1 MLEGMTQALLLMDT
15 QNGLI
20 DLVGAGSDYLDRVVA
35 TQERAEQAD
44 VLVVLVRVAFGPG
57 HPEISARN
65 KTYAA
70 IKAHGGLVHGDP
82 AVDPHPRQIR
92 GNGEIVVTK
101 KRVSAFAGSDLELV
115 LRSQNVTSLVLGGI
129 LTSGVVL
136 STVRDAADR
145 DYHITVLEDLCLD
158 LDEEV
163 HRVLIQK
170 VFPAQADVMTAAD
183 WCPDN
188 YPPPSTE
195 VS

>member
-1 MLEGMTQALLLMDT
+1 MFGAMTQALLLMDI

-44 VLVVLVRVAFGPG
+44 LLVVLVHVAFGPG

-70 IKAHGGLVHGDP
+70 IKAHGGLVHGDR
-82 AVDPHPRQIR
+82 AADPHPRQIR

-115 LRSQNVTSLVLGGI
+115 LRSQNVTSLVLGGM

-170 VFPAQADVMTAAD
+170 VFPTQADVMTAAD
-183 WCPDN
+183 WCPGN
-188 YPPPSTE
+188 LSTA
-195 VS
+195 

>member
-1 MLEGMTQALLLMDT
+1 MFERMTQALLLMDI

-20 DLVGAGSDYLDRVVA
+20 DWVGAGSDYVDRVVA

-65 KTYAA
+65 KIFAA
-70 IKAHGGLVHGDP
+70 LKARGGFVHGDP
-82 AVDPHPRQIR
+82 AADPHPHQIR

-115 LRSQNVTSLVLGGI
+115 LRSHNVTSLVLGGM

-136 STVRDAADR
+136 STVRDASDR
-145 DYHITVLEDLCLD
+145 DYHITVLADLCLD

-170 VFPAQADVMTAAD
+170 VFPTQADVMTAAD